1 MRHIFSFQF
10 ILSINSIYRILIYC
24 QMNKAGSQMNKAG
37 MTRIIKAT
45 TSINKG

>member
-1 MRHIFSFQF
+1 MNKAGSK
-10 ILSINSIYRILIYC
+10 
-24 QMNKAGSQMNKAG
+24 MNKAGSQMNKAG